1 MNRIGPIAQPGGAP
15 ELPAAP
21 ENRDYSGLRRW
32 LGPLGRYRPGVL
44 RHGLA
49 QGFRTCDWWS
59 CPHWARLFGLA
70 SPEERLL
77 LGLSWEGKVVYDIG
91 AHSGAYT
98 LFFARRVGL
107 RGQVVAFEPQPRNFR
122 KLTRNLRLNRIRN
135 ARGVEMAVGRGP
147 GRRSIFMLPC
157 MTTTASLAEEADTP
171 LRWRVGQAEVA
182 ALDALI
188 GELRLPPPQFV
199 KIDVEGMEGEVI
211 EGAAKTL
218 DRWRPELLIEM
229 HGLGRAHRLSRAESM
244 VRRLMA
250 LGYTLVHAESATL
263 ITTNNAERAAI
274 GHLYAY

>member
-21 ENRDYSGLRRW
+21 ESRDYPGLRRW
-32 LGPLGRYRPGVL
+32 LGPLGRYRPGLL

-122 KLTRNLRLNRIRN
+122 KLTRNLRLNRIGN

-147 GRRSIFMLPC
+147 GRRSIFMLPG

-244 VRRLMA
+244 VRRLIA

-263 ITTNNAERAAI
+263 VTASNAARAAV